1 MKALTQVVHI
11 SISVFILFSVI
22 GCNEENKEKE
32 FEKNI
37 EKHTEAGLEIIDD
50 NTVVVNYP
58 AGSWDK
64 YNWPE
69 YMQEEFD
76 ILNKYDITAKITI
89 DKEHHKSNVDS
100 YKNKVDSV
108 VYDFCTGFEVGMYS
122 TYPKKAHFE
131 WDINL
136 AK

>member
-1 MKALTQVVHI
+1 MKALPWVVNMFI
-11 SISVFILFSVI
+11 GVFILVI
-22 GCNEENKEKE
+22 VSGCNEENKEFKN
-32 FEKNI
+32 NI

-50 NTVVVNYP
+50 NAVVVSYP

-69 YMQEEFD
+69 YMQKEFD
-76 ILNKYDITAKITI
+76 IINKYDITAKITI

-108 VYDFCTGFEVGMYS
+108 VYDFCTGFEEGFYS